1 MKYSLRVPALM
12 PRKSM
17 ADSTDFIGSKLGMP
31 YNTSKEETAKD
42 QESAYHKTV
51 FMLTVVGLSLH
62 IWLRI
67 LLHP

>member
-1 MKYSLRVPALM
+1 
-12 PRKSM
+12 M

-51 FMLTVVGLSLH
+51 FMLTVVGLSLR